1 MGTDSARFGV
11 SPLNYINQKEKAMLF
26 SRKSSIKAFV
36 ISILLLLSVNLLFW
50 SCDEAWDLSMF
61 DENSQQPSFDDFG
74 EYNVGRRAIAMTDS
88 NRVESYGASAGSSRE
103 LMVYLWYPTP
113 KENGASLGPWLDENI
128 LNFFVNMLGGSRDSL
143 TSLKTVSYPNAP
155 ILEQNE
161 KYNVILMSHGDG
173 FFPFSNYSAAEF
185 LAGHGYV
192 VAGVSHTYNANLTI
206 FPDGRVFES
215 DPKASSTYAEA
226 SSTPDSGYTYEIW
239 HQQQTHSSKISGEF
253 ADDLQFVLDELERLN
268 ESQFSGMLDTENAG
282 AFGHS
287 LGGSGSIEALLR
299 DSRIQAGADM
309 DGSLFISDPVAGTD
323 KAVMF
328 LLSSSYATFMK
339 EGRTGIENE
348 MASFGWSD
356 EQIQSAMIDHFAIK
370 ELVEHSPNSRTYAI
384 KGTDHF
390 SFTDMVAINDVLPA
404 LLQEPTLYS
413 EASIDPDRSVE
424 IVREYLLN
432 FFNIHLQGKEDSL
445 SSSRDYPEVTEEQF

>member
-1 MGTDSARFGV
+1 
-11 SPLNYINQKEKAMLF
+11 MLF
-26 SRKSSIKAFV
+26 SRKSSTKAFA
-36 ISILLLLSVNLLFW
+36 ISILLLLLVNLLFW

-61 DENSQQPSFDDFG
+61 DDHSQQTTFEDFG
-74 EYNVGRRAIAMTDS
+74 EYNVGRKAIVMTDS
-88 NRVESYGASAGSSRE
+88 NRVETYGTNAGLSRE
-103 LMVYLWYPTP
+103 LMVYLWYPAH
-113 KENGASLGPWLDENI
+113 KEDGARLGPWLDENI
-128 LNFFVNMLGGSRDSL
+128 LDFFVNILGGSRDSL
-143 TSLKTVSYPNAP
+143 SSLKTASYPNAP
-155 ILEQNE
+155 VLEQSE

-173 FFPFSNYSAAEF
+173 FLPFSNYSAAEF
-185 LAGHGYV
+185 LASHGYV

-206 FPDGRVFES
+206 FPDGRVAES

-226 SSTPDSGYTYEIW
+226 LPTPDSGYTYEMW
-239 HQQQTHSSKISGEF
+239 DQQYTYGSKISGEF
-253 ADDLQFVLDELERLN
+253 ADDLQFVLDELEQMN

-287 LGGSGSIEALLR
+287 LGGSGSIETLLR

-339 EGRTGIENE
+339 EGRSGIENE
-348 MASFGWSD
+348 MVSYGWSK
-356 EQIQSAMIDHFAIK
+356 EQIQSALIDYFAIK
-370 ELVEHSPNSRTYAI
+370 ELVNNSPNCRTYAI